1 MTFSGATLLINATSP
16 TSTPQITMSSDGTY
30 FYFNY
35 NAGNNVS
42 GDNIIAKYNL
52 SGSGTN
58 LSYVSSITLS
68 GANTHVGN
76 FLIDPIKGFFIVS
89 NTDNNAR
96 RFDLLGN
103 TIPFT
108 NYIKASY
115 LLNNKNENFY
125 GGASGSS
132 VFYEILNIQ

>member
-1 MTFSGATLLINATSP
+1 V
-16 TSTPQITMSSDGTY
+16 DVTY